1 MKSTGRTSSKAV
13 GNASPPG
20 SSGALNEG
28 GAQARRA
35 PQRRKIGILFTS
47 CVVPAASAVAALH
60 LAGCWP
66 LSYSERCEDDAR
78 YCPADGTGGNDNP
91 PDPTCDVDP
100 TQDPS
105 AVRDQ
110 CAVFARAGAA
120 AGGDGTMARPY
131 ASLADAIEN
140 ANGKRV
146 LACSIGA
153 FEGSVTVGVAAE
165 VIGGFDCNADWTWS
179 AEAPS
184 TIAGDANKAALTLT
198 KGASG
203 AKLRSFK
210 IVAADATVAGGS
222 SIGMAVDDIDAEL
235 SSVAVIAGNAMG
247 GAVGETPEG
256 AQDGASAP
264 ASVSNAC
271 VGPAAVFGGEPGTT
285 ECEDGAVSSGGVGGL
300 GGNLDMDEGNGQKG
314 QDGTPLPAENP
325 GGTGLGGAG
334 QATAQANCA
343 RGEDGA
349 DGTPGS
355 PGLGGTETGLTLAGP
370 IGGEGKPGASGTRG
384 QGGGGG
390 GGTKAGLFCPAGPN
404 TVEGVGAS
412 GGGGGAGGCGGK
424 AGTGGK
430 AGGSSIG
437 ILSLGTRLVLIDVTV
452 TVGNAGI
459 GGMGGDGKPGGNGG
473 MGAAGGM
480 ASGKVGSKPGC
491 PGGMGGVGG
500 DGGPGGGGRGGH
512 AVGIAYAVTPSQA
525 PALSVVEGTAGLG
538 GLVGLGSVGD
548 PTASNG
554 APGVSG
560 ACWDFGAMKSCP
572 QQ

>member
-13 GNASPPG
+13 GNASPPRAG
-20 SSGALNEG
+20 GALNEG

-78 YCPADGTGGNDNP
+78 YCTSDGTGGTDQQ
-91 PDPTCDVDP
+91 PDPTCDADP

-105 AVRDQ
+105 TVRDQ

-146 LACSIGA
+146 LACSSGA
-153 FEGSVTVGVAAE
+153 FKGSVTVGVAAE
-165 VIGGFDCNADWTWS
+165 VIGGFDCNADWAWS
-179 AEAPS
+179 AEAQS
-184 TIAGDANKAALTLT
+184 TIEGDANKAALTLT

-203 AKLRSFK
+203 ATLRSFK

-222 SIGMAVDDIDAEL
+222 SIGVAVDEIDAEL
-235 SSVAVIAGNAMG
+235 SSVAVIAGNGMD
-247 GAVGETPEG
+247 GATGETPED
-256 AQDGASAP
+256 AQAGASAP

-271 VGPAAVFGGEPGTT
+271 VGAPAVFGGERGTT
-285 ECEDGAVSSGGVGGL
+285 VCDDGESSGGVGGL
-300 GGNLDMDEGNGQKG
+300 GGIPETDDGNGQKG

-325 GGTGLGGAG
+325 DGTGLGGAG
-334 QATAQANCA
+334 QAAAQANCA
-343 RGEDGA
+343 RGEDGGPGA
-349 DGTPGS
+349 PGS
-355 PGLGGTETGLTLAGP
+355 PGEPGTDTELTLAGP
-370 IGGEGKPGASGTRG
+370 IGGDGKRGTSGTRG

-390 GGTKAGLFCPAGPN
+390 GGTKAGLFCPAGSN

-437 ILSLGTRLVLIDVTV
+437 IVSLGTNLVLTDVTV
-452 TVGNAGI
+452 TVGKAGI
-459 GGMGGDGKPGGNGG
+459 GGMGGDSKPGGLGG
-473 MGAAGGM
+473 MGAVGGT

-512 AVGIAYAVTPSQA
+512 AVGIAYSVTPSQA

-560 ACWDFGAMKSCP
+560 ACWDFAAKQACP

>member
-20 SSGALNEG
+20 SDGALNEG
-28 GAQARRA
+28 GAQTRRA
-35 PQRRKIGILFTS
+35 TPRRKIGILFTS

-78 YCPADGTGGNDNP
+78 YCTPDGTGGGGGTTQ

-120 AGGDGTMARPY
+120 ARGDGTKARPY

-146 LACSIGA
+146 LACTSGE
-153 FEGSVTVGVAAE
+153 FKGSVTVGVAAE
-165 VIGGFDCNADWTWS
+165 VIGGFDCDADWTWS
-179 AEAPS
+179 AEAQS
-184 TIAGDANKAALTLT
+184 IIEGDANKAALTLT

-210 IVAADATVAGGS
+210 IVAADATEAGGS
-222 SIGMAVDDIDAEL
+222 SIGVAVDDIDAEL
-235 SSVAVIAGNAMG
+235 SSVAVVAGNGMD
-247 GAVGETPEG
+247 GARGETPTAG
-256 AQDGASAP
+256 SDGARAP
-264 ASVSNAC
+264 DDVSNAC
-271 VGPAAVFGGEPGTT
+271 VGTVYGGLPGATT
-285 ECEDGAVSSGGVGGL
+285 CEDGETSGGVGGL
-300 GGNLDMDEGNGQKG
+300 GGMPATDGGNGQKG
-314 QDGTPLPAENP
+314 QDGAPLPTENP
-325 GGTGLGGAG
+325 DGNGLGGAG
-334 QATAQANCA
+334 QAVAQSNCA
-343 RGEDGA
+343 RGKDGV
-349 DGTPGS
+349 PGARGNS
-355 PGLGGTETGLTLAGP
+355 GDPGIETTLTLAGP
-370 IGGEGKPGASGTRG
+370 TGGNGTSGMSGVRG

-390 GGTKAGLFCPAGPN
+390 GGAKAGQFCAAGGG
-404 TVEGVGAS
+404 TFADGVGAS

-437 ILSLGTRLVLIDVTV
+437 ILSLGTSLVLTDVTV
-452 TVGNAGI
+452 AVGKAGNGGTGGDGSPGGLGGMGANGGARVQVSGSI
-459 GGMGGDGKPGGNGG
+459 QGCAGGMGG
-473 MGAAGGM
+473 A
-480 ASGKVGSKPGC
+480 
-491 PGGMGGVGG
+491 GG
-500 DGGPGGGGRGGH
+500 DGGPGAGGRGGH
-512 AVGIAYAVTPSQA
+512 AVGIAYSVTPSQA
-525 PALSVVEGTAGLG
+525 PALSVLEGTAGAG
-538 GLVGLGSVGD
+538 GAVGREG
-548 PTASNG
+548 PATSNG

-560 ACWDFGAMKSCP
+560 ACWDFGAKTSCP